1 MIGGMMHSERV
12 TDGFFGLCV
21 GEALGLPVDCR
32 SRDYLRQNPILEME
46 GFGTYNQPPGTW
58 SDASS
63 LTFCAAEALTTGF
76 NLESLAENFILW
88 HDTGFWT
95 PNGEIVGR
103 WNPTLDIIDRFRNR
117 QTNPRRSGIDE
128 PSNNFPLLWMLPYAY
143 LTTGLPDR
151 KRIQIVQEVVE
162 FVYPDKIGSLGA
174 VIYVEIANRLLQG
187 IPIRESVVGAQEFI
201 ADYFKG
207 DERLNLFSVVLGG
220 RIISLTEDDVR
231 ASNGLVDSLTAVIWT
246 ILQNNGYRETLL
258 RAVNLGED
266 TDAVGAAVG
275 GLAGIAYGL
284 KDIPAGWLDQIKKK
298 AEITDLCMRFSA
310 KMKSWEARRQ
320 HKSEKQKNN
329 TMQTDH

>member
-1 MIGGMMHSERV
+1 MHYERV

-32 SRDYLRQNPILEME
+32 SRNYLRQNPVLEME

-58 SDASS
+58 SDAGS
-63 LTFCAAEALTTGF
+63 LTFCAADALTSGF
-76 NLESLAENFILW
+76 NRETLAENFILW
-88 HDTGFWT
+88 HDTGYWT

-103 WNPTLDIIDRFRNR
+103 WNPTVDIIERFRSR
-117 QTNPRRSGIDE
+117 QTNPGGNKKQESAA
-128 PSNNFPLLWMLPYAY
+128 NFSLLWMIPYAY
-143 LTTGLPDR
+143 LTFGLSEQ
-151 KRIQIVQEVVE
+151 KRAQIVQEVVE

-187 IPIRESVVGAQEFI
+187 VPIRESVIGAQEFI
-201 ADYFKG
+201 AEYFKG
-207 DERLNLFSVVLGG
+207 DDRLDHFSMALGG

-231 ASNGLVDSLTAVIWT
+231 ASNQLTECLTAVIWT

-266 TDAVGAAVG
+266 TDAIGAAVG

-284 KDIPAGWLDQIKKK
+284 KDIPAEWIAQIAKKE
-298 AEITDLCMRFSA
+298 EIQELCMRFSA
-310 KMKSWEARRQ
+310 KMKSWEARRL

-329 TMQTDH
+329 TMQTDL